1 MNKNILKIIPKMNE
15 INKELNINL
24 QYESLKIE

>member
-1 MNKNILKIIPKMNE
+1 MNKKILKIIPKMNE